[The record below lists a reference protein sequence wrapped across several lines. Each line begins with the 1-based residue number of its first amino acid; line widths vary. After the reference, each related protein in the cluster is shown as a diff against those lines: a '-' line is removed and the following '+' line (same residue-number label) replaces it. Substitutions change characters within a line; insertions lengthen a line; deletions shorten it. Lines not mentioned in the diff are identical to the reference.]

1 MPTMAIS
8 SSISFARIA
17 LAAAW
22 FLAAGAAAAQTPAA
36 DATPALL
43 LSPEQKQVIY
53 QTISVMQ
60 KDSAEPQTNN
70 AESPGF
76 HAAVGALMPKGIR
89 LKPMPDTLAT
99 LIPDVKN
106 LQVAMVEQQVVLVE
120 PTTKTVV
127 AVVTHA
133 E

>member
-1 MPTMAIS
+1 
-8 SSISFARIA
+8 
-17 LAAAW
+17 
-22 FLAAGAAAAQTPAA
+22 
-36 DATPALL
+36 
-43 LSPEQKQVIY
+43 
-53 QTISVMQ
+53 
-60 KDSAEPQTNN
+60 
-70 AESPGF
+70 
-76 HAAVGALMPKGIR
+76 MPKGIR

>member
-1 MPTMAIS
+1 M
-8 SSISFARIA
+8 
-17 LAAAW
+17 
-22 FLAAGAAAAQTPAA
+22 Q
-36 DATPALL
+36 
-43 LSPEQKQVIY
+43 QVEG
-53 QTISVMQ
+53 S
-60 KDSAEPQTNN
+60 EPQSNN
-70 AESPGF
+70 AESAGF

-127 AVVTHA
+127 AVVTH
-133 E
+133 